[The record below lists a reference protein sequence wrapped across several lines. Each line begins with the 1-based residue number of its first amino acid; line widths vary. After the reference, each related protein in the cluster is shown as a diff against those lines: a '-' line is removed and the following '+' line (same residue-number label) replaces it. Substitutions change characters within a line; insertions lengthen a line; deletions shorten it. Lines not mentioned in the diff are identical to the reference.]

1 MDATIQT
8 FELSTLNDIHSHL
21 HNHPIPPRTRDNIS
35 KEQRKALDALN
46 NRDDLIITRADKG
59 GAIVIWG
66 IQEYLKEADSHLLNT
81 EFYEELTHDPFMEYQ
96 EHITN
101 SLDKLYSDKLIDK
114 KTATALKPVN
124 TKPAR
129 FYLLPKIHKPNH
141 PGRPVISST
150 NCHTTKLSKFVDH
163 YIQPH
168 AKQLKSYIRDTTEF
182 LNKISNLHTTIP
194 PGAILVT
201 MDVKSL
207 YTNIKHN
214 EGLAALKM
222 CLDNSTNTYPSTDVI
237 LTLMNLILTLNCF
250 NFNGKSYL
258 QIKGCAM
265 GTVSAPS
272 YANIFMGHFEE
283 TYIYPLITE
292 DCLYYARYI
301 DDIFFIYTGSQ
312 AKLDTFIT
320 HLNTLHNSIKFDLCS
335 STHSIAFLDTLV
347 YIDNNRKL
355 QTTLYTKPTDTHSY
369 LHFHSAHPRHLKINL
384 PFSQAL
390 RIRRICSEDNELTKN
405 MNNLITNFTMRG
417 YKQQKVKELTLKAM
431 SIPRE
436 NTLKL
441 TCKPPSDRIPLIT
454 TFNNSLPPLAN
465 IIKKRWDMLKLK
477 PHLETLFKE
486 PGLICFRRPPNTRD
500 IIGSNLIIDNK
511 VIQKR
516 PPTHTIHFC
525 QPCNKKGSRCCT
537 QVLSTNFFKSTITS
551 KTYNIFHNSNCKDK
565 NIIYLLTC
573 KLCDKQYVGKSETQ
587 FNLRL
592 NLYRNRIY
600 SARHNS
606 LTPVEKH
613 FKELGHDFNRDAT
626 FVIIER
632 IEHNSP
638 EKIPTIIKKHE
649 DAWVLRLHTLLPNGL
664 NVRLNNPINPST
676 S

>member
-8 FELSTLNDIHSHL
+8 FELSTLSDVHTHL
-21 HNHPIPPRTRDNIS
+21 HNYPKTPPTRDNLS

-46 NRDDLIITRADKG
+46 NRDDLIITQADKG

-66 IQEYLKEADSHLLNT
+66 IQEYLNEADCHLQNT
-81 EFYEELTHDPFMEYQ
+81 EFYEVLPQDPFTEYQ
-96 EHITN
+96 VQITN
-101 SLDKLYSDKLIDK
+101 SLEKLYSDNLIDK
-114 KTATALKPVN
+114 KTTTALKPVN

-129 FYLLPKIHKPNH
+129 FYLLPKIHKPNN

-163 YIQPH
+163 YIQPL

-182 LNKISNLHTTIP
+182 LNKITNLHTAMP

-207 YTNIKHN
+207 YTNIQHN
-214 EGLAALKM
+214 EGLAALKI
-222 CLDNSTNTYPSTDVI
+222 CLNNRSITYPSTEVI
-237 LTLMNLILTLNCF
+237 LTLMKLILTLNCF

-258 QIKGCAM
+258 QIKGYAM

-283 TYIYPLITE
+283 THIYPLISE

-301 DDIFFIYTGSQ
+301 DDIFFIYTGGQ

-369 LHFHSAHPRHLKINL
+369 LHFRSAHPWHLKINL
-384 PFSQAL
+384 PLSQAL
-390 RIRRICSEDNELTKN
+390 RIRRICSEDSELTKN
-405 MNNLITNFTMRG
+405 MDKLITHFTTRG
-417 YKQQKVKELTLKAM
+417 YKHQTVRELTLKAM

-436 NTLKL
+436 DTLKL
-441 TCKPPSDRIPLIT
+441 TCKPTSNRIPLIT
-454 TFNNSLPPLAN
+454 TFNSSLPPLSS
-465 IIKKRWDMLKLK
+465 IIHKRWGTLKLK
-477 PHLETLFKE
+477 PHLSTLFKE

-511 VIQKR
+511 VVQKR
-516 PPTHTIHFC
+516 PLTHTVHFC
-525 QPCNKKGSRCCT
+525 QPCNKKGSLCCT
-537 QVLSTNFFKSTITS
+537 QILSTNSFKSTITS
-551 KTYNIFHNSNCKDK
+551 KTYKIFHNSNCRSK

-573 KLCDKQYVGKSETQ
+573 RLCQKQYVGKSETQ

-613 FKELGHDFNRDAT
+613 FREQGHDFNRDAI

-632 IEHNSP
+632 IVHNIP
-638 EKIPTIIKKHE
+638 DKIPTIIKNHE
-649 DAWVLRLHTLLPNGL
+649 DRWVLRLKTLIPDGF
-664 NVRLNNPINPST
+664 NVRLNNPNNT
-676 S
+676 